1 VLVVALLLVAAGCGG
16 DDGTDADLP
25 LVGEIAPAMAAVDEA
40 LGGPQEYFE
49 VSATPQFVNLF
60 VAGGDGTV
68 TPYVYLDGELED
80 PAPTQ
85 SGAEGA
91 TFRADAVTFDPDQ
104 VFDTLTDELDD
115 STVTQFVVLGAPDGA
130 VRYEA
135 TVLSGRGGT
144 LSAVLG
150 PEGEILSVDPL

>member
-1 VLVVALLLVAAGCGG
+1 MVALLVAAACSG
-16 DDGTDADLP
+16 DDGADADLP

-40 LGGPQEYFE
+40 LGGPQDYYE
-49 VSATPQFVNLF
+49 VSATPQLVNLF
-60 VAGGDGTV
+60 VAGDDDTV
-68 TPYVYLDGELED
+68 TPYVYLDGVLAD

-91 TFRADAVTFDPDQ
+91 TFRAEAVTFDPDQ
-104 VFDTLTDELDD
+104 VFDTLTGELED
-115 STVTQFVVLGAPDGA
+115 STVTEFVVLGGPDGA

-135 TVLSGRGGT
+135 TVLSARGGT

-150 PEGEILSVDPL
+150 PEGQILSVDPL